1 MMETTIFYML
11 MPQRKISETKP
22 YSLCLWNISKD
33 FTANYMKKKKKQKKK
48 QQKKKKKGLNEYLYD
63 FSVDYNVID
72 NTTMH
77 IIFGDFKIFN
87 QIFLSPNTKKS
98 VIIGNKHGIYELPHG
113 SSNESIS
120 GKYQNF
126 IEL

>member
-1 MMETTIFYML
+1 MMETTIFYLL

-33 FTANYMKKKKKQKKK
+33 FTANYMKKKKTKKK
-48 QQKKKKKGLNEYLYD
+48 TKKKKKTGLNEYVYD

-87 QIFLSPNTKKS
+87 EIFLSPNTKKS

-113 SSNESIS
+113 SSNELIS

>member
-1 MMETTIFYML
+1 MMETTIFYLL

-33 FTANYMKKKKKQKKK
+33 FTANYMKKKKTKKK
-48 QQKKKKKGLNEYLYD
+48 TTKKNKTGLNEYVYD

-113 SSNESIS
+113 SSNELIS

>member
-1 MMETTIFYML
+1 MMETTIFYLL

-33 FTANYMKKKKKQKKK
+33 FTANYMKKKTTKKNKT
-48 QQKKKKKGLNEYLYD
+48 GLNEYVYD

>member
-1 MMETTIFYML
+1 MMETTIFYLL

-33 FTANYMKKKKKQKKK
+33 FTANYMKKKKQKKK
-48 QQKKKKKGLNEYLYD
+48 PKKKKKKRLNEYVYD

-87 QIFLSPNTKKS
+87 EIFLSPNTKKS

-113 SSNESIS
+113 SSNELIS

>member
-1 MMETTIFYML
+1 MMETTIFYLL

-33 FTANYMKKKKKQKKK
+33 FTANYMKKKKT
-48 QQKKKKKGLNEYLYD
+48 GLNEYVYD